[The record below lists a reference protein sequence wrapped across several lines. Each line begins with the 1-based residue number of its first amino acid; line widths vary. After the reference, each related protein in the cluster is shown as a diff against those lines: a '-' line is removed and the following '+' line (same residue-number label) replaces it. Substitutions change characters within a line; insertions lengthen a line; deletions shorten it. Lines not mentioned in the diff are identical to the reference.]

1 MAKKTKADA
10 LKTQQHLIETAI
22 TQFAA
27 RGVGNTTLNDIAD
40 AAQVTRGAI
49 YWHFSNKTQ
58 LFNEVWQQQPPLRDL
73 IQERVTAPNA
83 ENPLQQLR
91 EKFIVA
97 LQYIADVP
105 RQQALL
111 QILYHKCEF
120 QDDMISEREIREKIG
135 FNQQALREA
144 LQACMAEGMIP
155 GTLDLDVALIII
167 CGSFSGILKNWLMNP
182 ASYNLYEQA
191 PALVDNVL
199 SMLSP
204 DGNVRQLIKPTNIH
218 GEI

>member
-1 MAKKTKADA
+1 
-10 LKTQQHLIETAI
+10 
-22 TQFAA
+22 
-27 RGVGNTTLNDIAD
+27 
-40 AAQVTRGAI
+40 
-49 YWHFSNKTQ
+49 
-58 LFNEVWQQQPPLRDL
+58 
-73 IQERVTAPNA
+73 
-83 ENPLQQLR
+83 
-91 EKFIVA
+91 
-97 LQYIADVP
+97 LQYIAEVP